1 MENPSAEVIS
11 QELLASIFE
20 DQPNIKQEVPTPPV
34 DNTLPATP
42 SKPEEIVQ
50 TPPAEQPKEEVKVF
64 SDYSKRLKN
73 IINDGLI
80 DNISINYNGEDVDIE
95 DIQDLTEEGYNEI
108 LKGWKEAKQKQESEK
123 YLSIE
128 GISETTK
135 KLIEIDKVGG
145 DITEIVRENVTAIN
159 QLHQLKENID
169 DEKVQISIV
178 GQSLQQ
184 KGLKPQV
191 IEAQLKALIDDGELE
206 TVANGILE
214 EHLNIHSQA
223 IEDKK
228 QFELQ
233 RFEKE
238 KQDNKDLRKNLSSI
252 YKELNIPDAIQKVLI
267 DNATKLD
274 KDNISNTDKLYFEA
288 SKDPKKLAEINFFLN
303 NPEEFKKWI
312 SSKKVLQSKL
322 ESNKAMFTV
331 NINSSKKAK
340 LNNSYD
346 DLIENIMNDNK

>member
-1 MENPSAEVIS
+1 MENTSAEVIS

-20 DQPNIKQEVPTPPV
+20 EQPSIKPEAQTAPTE
-34 DNTLPATP
+34 NTLPP
-42 SKPEEIVQ
+42 INKIEEQ
-50 TPPAEQPKEEVKVF
+50 KQALPTEQPKEEVKVS
-64 SDYSKRLKN
+64 SDYSKRLKT
-73 IINDGLI
+73 IIDDGLI

-108 LKGWKEAKQKQESEK
+108 IKGWKEAKQKQDSEK

-128 GISETTK
+128 GVSETTK

-145 DITEIVRENVTAIN
+145 DITEIVRENVAAIN

-206 TVANGILE
+206 TAANSILD

-223 IEDKK
+223 IEEKR
-228 QFELQ
+228 QAETQ

-252 YKELNIPDAIQKVLI
+252 YKELNIPEAIQKVLI

-274 KDNISNTDKLYFEA
+274 QNNISNTDKLYFEA
-288 SKDPKKLAEINFFLN
+288 SKDPNRLAEINFFLN
-303 NPEEFKKWI
+303 NPEEFKKWV

-322 ESNKAMFTV
+322 EANKTMFTV
-331 NINSSKKAK
+331 NINNSKKPK
-340 LNNSYD
+340 TNNSYE
-346 DLIENIMNDNK
+346 DLVENIMNDNK